1 MKIDTSDPEAENTLV
16 DLTPLIDV
24 VFLLLIFFIV
34 TATFQQ
40 DERDLTVNAPQAKNG
55 QRIPV
60 QPDKIIVNVAASGEI
75 THAGK
80 RIDIDDLRRLIR
92 RRKTKVGKKL
102 KVFIRGD
109 RNTALKHPVA
119 VVDLCAELRVAA
131 SLMTVHKT
139 D

>member
-1 MKIDTSDPEAENTLV
+1 MKIDTQEEEASGLI

-40 DERDLTVNAPQAKNG
+40 DERDLTITVPEALNG
-55 QRIPV
+55 NPIQTE
-60 QPDKIIVNVAASGEI
+60 PDKIIVNVRASGDVV
-75 THAGK
+75 HAGK
-80 RIDIDDLRRLIR
+80 PIDTDELRRLIR
-92 RRKTKVGKKL
+92 RRKKTSGKKL

-109 RNTALKHPVA
+109 HNAALKHPVRIMD
-119 VVDLCAELRVAA
+119 VCAELRVAA
-131 SLMTVHKT
+131 SLITTQKS